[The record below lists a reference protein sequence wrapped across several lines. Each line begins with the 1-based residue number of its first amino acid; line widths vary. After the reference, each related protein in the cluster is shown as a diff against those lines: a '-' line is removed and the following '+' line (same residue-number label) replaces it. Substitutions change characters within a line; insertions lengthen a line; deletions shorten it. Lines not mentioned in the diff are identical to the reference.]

1 MQVSTT
7 TPTPTTPIP
16 FNGLHPH
23 LVKTIQDA
31 ETAGTHFLAP
41 TRPKRRYTPS
51 PPPPPPNFK
60 EFRNI
65 LIFDTET
72 TGFTPPGM
80 NPKRPATVNLELVP
94 YITQLS
100 FMVYN
105 TEIEHFTYCFN
116 EYIDIPDDV
125 IISERV
131 TEITGIDRDVLN
143 AKGIPMFYA
152 LSVFLQA
159 VKKCDCIVAH
169 NIMFDEK
176 MIRYEMMRY
185 GFCQKGV
192 FDHTYMCCTM
202 KMGQPVC
209 KIPSPR
215 FEGRLK
221 PPKLCELH
229 TFLFGGEEVENLHN
243 AIVDVLV
250 CFRCFVKMAFDKHVS
265 SAVFKQLIDFEIA
278 EEP

>member
-1 MQVSTT
+1 MQITQS
-7 TPTPTTPIP
+7 IP
-16 FNGLHPH
+16 FKGLHPH

-31 ETAGTHFLAP
+31 EAAGTYFRTP
-41 TRPKRRYTPS
+41 PKRRYTPS
-51 PPPPPPNFK
+51 PPPPLPDFK

-72 TGFTPPGM
+72 TGFTPTGM
-80 NPKRPATVNLELVP
+80 NPKRPATVNLDMVP
-94 YITQLS
+94 YITHLS
-100 FMVYN
+100 FVVYD
-105 TEIEHFTYCFN
+105 TAIGHFTYLFN
-116 EYIDIPDDV
+116 EFIDIPDSVD
-125 IISERV
+125 ISERV
-131 TEITGIDRDVLN
+131 TEITRIDRDVLD

-152 LSVFLQA
+152 LSVFLEA

-169 NIMFDEK
+169 NIVFDEK

-192 FDHTYMCCTM
+192 FDHAYMCCTM
-202 KMGQPVC
+202 KIGQPIC

-215 FEGRLK
+215 FEGLLK

-250 CFRCFVKMAFDKHVS
+250 CFRCFVKMAFEKHVPMH
-265 SAVFKQLIDFEIA
+265 VFKQLVDFELVG
-278 EEP
+278 ES

>member
-1 MQVSTT
+1 MQVSP
-7 TPTPTTPIP
+7 TPTPIQTPIIP
-16 FNGLHPH
+16 FKGLHPH

-31 ETAGTHFLAP
+31 EAAGTYFLAP
-41 TRPKRRYTPS
+41 PPKRRYTPS
-51 PPPPPPNFK
+51 PPPPLPDFK

-72 TGFTPPGM
+72 TGFTPTGM
-80 NPKRPATVNLELVP
+80 NPKRPATVNLDMVP

-100 FMVYN
+100 FVVYD
-105 TEIEHFTYCFN
+105 TAIGHFTYLFN
-116 EYIDIPDDV
+116 EFIDIPDSVD
-125 IISERV
+125 ISERV
-131 TEITGIDRDVLN
+131 TEITGIDRDVLD

-152 LSVFLQA
+152 LSVFLEA

-169 NIMFDEK
+169 NIVFDEK

-192 FDHTYMCCTM
+192 FDHAYMCCTM
-202 KMGQPVC
+202 KIGQPIC

-215 FEGRLK
+215 FEGLLK

-250 CFRCFVKMAFDKHVS
+250 CFRCFVKMAFEKHVPMH
-265 SAVFKQLIDFEIA
+265 VFKQLVDFELVG
-278 EEP
+278 ES